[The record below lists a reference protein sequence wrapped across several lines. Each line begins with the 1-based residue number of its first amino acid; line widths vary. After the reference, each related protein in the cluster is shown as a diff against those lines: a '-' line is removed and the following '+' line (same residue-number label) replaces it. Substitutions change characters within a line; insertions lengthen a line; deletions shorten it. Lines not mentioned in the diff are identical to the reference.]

1 MPGKSFIFCAPSDA
15 ELKQLLA
22 ALAHA
27 KAAPAPSSATAS
39 LSTKLSTKGD
49 ALGDIAKAHTRLEAI
64 EAAVCDEHAFLQ
76 EELLRLREAGAEGSA
91 EWAAVHELLDRLTP
105 IMRVHHLK
113 PHRAA

>member
-1 MPGKSFIFCAPSDA
+1 MPGKSFVFCAPSDA

-39 LSTKLSTKGD
+39 LSTKGD
-49 ALGDIAKAHTRLEAI
+49 ALGDIAKAHTRLEAT

-76 EELLRLREAGAEGSA
+76 EELLRLKEAGAEGSA

-105 IMRVHHLK
+105 IMRVHHLT